1 MKIGLL
7 LGLQGWPSALFCRP
21 QQWYFNHLGKPIR
34 IPLPYEEN
42 QAPLRRP
49 GLVDRIPPLC
59 DQAFELEL
67 ARDLEKLFFGSLQ
80 LLGKPNIVRCFLQYL
95 CQIASSFDKRSRAQI
110 GPSKLSRSKA

>member
-1 MKIGLL
+1 LA
-7 LGLQGWPSALFCRP
+7 LQGWPSALFCRP
-21 QQWYFNHLGKPIR
+21 SSGISATIWVTPIK

-49 GLVDRIPPLC
+49 GLVDRIPPFR

-67 ARDLEKLFFGSLQ
+67 ARDPEKLFFGSLQ

-95 CQIASSFDKRSRAQI
+95 C
-110 GPSKLSRSKA
+110 